1 MLLCV
6 TAPVRPRDD
15 VLLGHGFPLPLARPF
30 TTRQAIDAGVSRWV
44 LSRLLLDGY
53 LRRMLKGVY
62 VATQTPD
69 SLGLRAE
76 ALLLVVPS
84 HAVVTDWTAVW
95 LFTGLLAPNDH
106 LQLPAISMFLPAG
119 KGRLRNGLCASGE
132 RAFLPADLTVV
143 EGLTV
148 TTPLRT
154 AWDMGRL
161 VHRDRALS
169 ALDALL
175 RNAPHIRDEMVG
187 GVERFRRHRGVVQLR
202 ELAPLADGR
211 AESPGESVLRLRWLD
226 VTSLPRPTPQVP
238 ILDDRGVEIHRLDLG
253 VEELRFSTEYDG
265 EDFHSTKEELEHDE
279 RRREWI
285 RRERGWLIVPV
296 RRQNVFGAT
305 RDIEE
310 ILHRG
315 VREARRRLGDHRR

>member
-1 MLLCV
+1 MTSLSV
-6 TAPVRPRDD
+6 PRHLA
-15 VLLGHGFPLPLARPF
+15 LLGPDFPLPLELPF
-30 TTRQAIDAGVSRWV
+30 TNQASLEVGISRSV
-44 LSRLLLDGY
+44 LSRLLRDGH

-69 SLGLRAE
+69 TLALRAH
-76 ALLLVVPS
+76 ALMLVVPP

-119 KGRLRNGLCASGE
+119 RGRLRNKLCDSGE
-132 RAFLPADLTVV
+132 RAFLPIDLTTVG
-143 EGLTV
+143 GLTV

-161 VHRDRALS
+161 THRDRAIG

-175 RNAPHIRDEMVG
+175 ACNPDMREEMVG
-187 GVERFRRHRGVVQLR
+187 GVERFRRQRGVVQLR

-211 AESPGESVLRLRWLD
+211 AESAAESTLRLRWRDLP
-226 VTSLPRPTPQVP
+226 SLPKPTPQVP
-238 ILDDRGVEIHRLDLG
+238 IFDQDGREIYRLDLG
-253 VEELRFSTEYDG
+253 VPELLFGVEYDG
-265 EDFHSTKEELEHDE
+265 EAFHSSDAD
-279 RRREWI
+279 RRQDATRRDWI
-285 RRERGWLIVPV
+285 SRERGWLIKPV
-296 RRQNVFGAT
+296 RRHNVFGPT

-310 ILHRG
+310 ILTAG
-315 VREARRRLGDHRR
+315 VDEARRRIGMFRP

>member
-6 TAPVRPRDD
+6 TSPLIPSRPA
-15 VLLGHGFPLPLARPF
+15 LLGPDFPLPLGLPF
-30 TTRQAIDAGVSRWV
+30 TTRRAIKAGVSRWA
-44 LSRLLLDGY
+44 LSRLLCDGY
-53 LRRMLKGVY
+53 LRRVLKGVY

-76 ALLLVVPS
+76 ALLLVVPRHS
-84 HAVVTDWTAVW
+84 VVTDWTAVW

-106 LQLPAISMFLPAG
+106 LELPAISMFLPAG
-119 KGRLRNGLCASGE
+119 RGRLRNRLCASGE
-132 RAFLPADLTVV
+132 RTFLPADLMTVG
-143 EGLTV
+143 GLTV

-161 VHRDRALS
+161 VHRDRAIS

-175 RNAPHIRDEMVG
+175 AHDPGMAADMVD
-187 GVERFRRHRGVVQLR
+187 GVERFRRQRGVVQLR

-226 VTSLPRPTPQVP
+226 LPSLPRPTPQVP
-238 ILDDRGVEIHRLDLG
+238 VLSDQGEEVYRLDLG
-253 VEELRFSTEYDG
+253 VPELRFGVEYDG
-265 EDFHSTKEELEHDE
+265 EAFHSSDADRSHDML
-279 RRREWI
+279 RREWI
-285 RRERGWLIVPV
+285 SRERGWLIKPV
-296 RRQNVFGAT
+296 RRHNVFGPT

-310 ILHRG
+310 ILYTG
-315 VREARRRLGDHRR
+315 VDEARRRLGLFRP